1 MIHIPVAFRG
11 CCFKGVGVVFI
22 VWWELKFLKM
32 LLMFSL
38 DILWYRGKKLVGV
51 VEYASNAPH

>member
-1 MIHIPVAFRG
+1 MLLQGGGGLFL
-11 CCFKGVGVVFI
+11 I

>member
-1 MIHIPVAFRG
+1 MLLQGGGGLFL
-11 CCFKGVGVVFI
+11 I
-22 VWWELKFLKM
+22 VWRELKFLKM